1 MGRTPGKNGGMTMGK
16 FKYSKDQQE
25 MNNVLK
31 YQDDQLHE
39 MLIDRSENA
48 NRREAEIEVLEAQLR
63 QLGIDPNSAK
73 NKPVTKSAPSQIIVV
88 PSWDKLCAKAESAV
102 GNNCELEDIFTEAE
116 LQSNQEYLISLR
128 KEYNQVH
135 KLDRFDIS
143 IAALAGIVAGAVD
156 ILLVGIPQRGREGLE
171 AGTLSNYIRSY
182 FDKIL
187 PPDKM
192 EKLANSKE
200 SKVPFDAQDNRHTT
214 THVEGLSAYYH
225 RLLQLGH
232 DPILG
237 FIVGVM
243 DIMTGKMTTIDKAG
257 KIVSQT
263 MENYADRVEPNIFK
277 AFAKELTHL
286 KSDVTT
292 SMGLPA
298 PLMSLFNLLQFGS
311 IGEEEQ
317 TIAEIVQGMYYEGY
331 DFIQFCASSIPV
343 MLTEVIVRLCYS
355 IKRIKEGHSIKES
368 IPFSLNREKHPKL
381 ATMLFIAHSA
391 AAGINAGKVYFT
403 QNPVSINYPQWLAF
417 AKYSYSQ
424 LKWTLINKPK
434 AREAYI
440 NNKLDEELTVILSE
454 VNESFKKL
462 SEDNIIVMG

>member
-1 MGRTPGKNGGMTMGK
+1 MGK
-16 FKYSKDQQE
+16 FKYSKEQQK

-31 YQDDQLHE
+31 YQDNQLKE
-39 MLIDRSENA
+39 MLIERSKSA
-48 NRREAEIEVLEAQLR
+48 KQREAEIEVLEAQLK
-63 QLGIDPNSAK
+63 QLGIDPSSLK
-73 NKPVTKSAPSQIIVV
+73 EKPIIAPTSKSIIVV
-88 PSWDKLCAKAESAV
+88 PSWEQLCNEAEDAV
-102 GNNCELEDIFTEAE
+102 GSNCALEDIFTEAE
-116 LQSNQEYLISLR
+116 LQSNQEYLVSLR

-135 KLDRFDIS
+135 KLDKFDIY

-156 ILLVGIPQRGREGLE
+156 ILLVGIPQRGKDGLE

-200 SKVPFDAQDNRHTT
+200 SKVPFDAQDNRNTKIR
-214 THVEGLSAYYH
+214 VEGLSAYYH

-257 KIVSQT
+257 KVVSQT
-263 MENYADRVEPNIFK
+263 MENYADRIEPNIFK

-403 QNPVSINYPQWLAF
+403 QNPVAINYPQWLAF
-417 AKYSYSQ
+417 AKYSYIQ

-440 NNKLDEELTVILSE
+440 NNKLDEELTNTLAE
-454 VNESFKKL
+454 VNESFEKL